1 MIGRPVVGDLAWIT
15 SAVRDELLLFSAIG
29 FALGGIDDLLI
40 DVVWIMRRIWRRL
53 TVYSIHPRATAAA
66 LPPSR
71 TSGDIAVFI
80 PAWREDAV
88 IADMLRRCISQWGE
102 GGYRLYVG
110 CYANDETTI
119 AAVESVQDPHM
130 RLVVG
135 TAHGPTT
142 KAGCL
147 NVLYQAMVADEARS
161 CVHFAAVLLHDAE
174 DLVHRDEL
182 RVHAALG
189 DRFSLIQLP
198 VLPLRQPESRWVSGH
213 YLDEFAEAHS
223 RDMVVREAIGA
234 ALPSAGVGCSIRRA
248 ALADIAASRGGL
260 PFAEDS
266 LTEDYEL
273 GLRLGEMGLSGAF
286 VRIAGDDGRI
296 VATHAHFPATLAAA
310 VRQKTRWTIGIAL
323 AGWDRVGWTGG
334 LFERWMRLRD
344 RRAPLAALLL
354 LSGYSALM
362 LTALLLTMWSDQ
374 RPLGPILGGLLLVNG
389 ILLLWRLLIRA
400 SCVTRHYGWREGLV
414 SIPRM
419 ITSNIIAMMAARR
432 AVSTYLRMLKT
443 GQVHWDKTEH
453 SFPKGPL

>member
-1 MIGRPVVGDLAWIT
+1 MADLTWLA

-29 FALGGIDDLLI
+29 FAVGGIDDLLV
-40 DVVWIMRRIWRRL
+40 DVVWIMRWIWRRL
-53 TVYSIHPRATAAA
+53 TVYSVHPRATAPA

-71 TSGDIAVFI
+71 TRGDIAVFI
-80 PAWREDAV
+80 PAWREEAV
-88 IADMLRRCISQWGE
+88 ISDMLRRCIAQWGD

-110 CYANDETTI
+110 CYANDGATI
-119 AAVESVQDPHM
+119 AAASSVRDPHV
-130 RLVVG
+130 RLVIG

-147 NVLYQAMVADEARS
+147 NSLYCAMVDDEERRGTR
-161 CVHFAAVLLHDAE
+161 FAAILLHDAE
-174 DLVHRDEL
+174 DLVHGDEL

-189 DRFSLIQLP
+189 DRFSLIQIP
-198 VLPLRQPESRWVSGH
+198 VLPLRQAGSRWVSGH

-234 ALPSAGVGCSIRRA
+234 ALPSAGVGCSIGRS
-248 ALADIAASRGGL
+248 ALTDIAASRGGL

-273 GLRLGEMGLSGAF
+273 GLRLGELGLTGAF
-286 VRIAGDDGRI
+286 VRIAGADGRI
-296 VATHAHFPATLAAA
+296 VATQAHFPASLPTA

-323 AGWDRVGWTGG
+323 AGWDRVGWRGG

-354 LSGYSALM
+354 LCGYGALV
-362 LTALLLTMWSDQ
+362 LTAVLAVFSEGQ
-374 RPLGPILGGLLLVNG
+374 RPIGPFLSSLLALNGG
-389 ILLLWRLLIRA
+389 LLLWRLVVRA
-400 SCVTRHYGWREGLV
+400 VCVTRHYGWREGLISV
-414 SIPRM
+414 PRM

-453 SFPKGPL
+453 SFPQGPLR

>member
-1 MIGRPVVGDLAWIT
+1 MADLTWLA

-29 FALGGIDDLLI
+29 FVLGGIDDLLV
-40 DVVWIMRRIWRRL
+40 DVVWITRRIWRRL
-53 TVYSIHPRATAAA
+53 TVYSVHPRATAAA

-71 TSGDIAVFI
+71 TQGDIAVFI
-80 PAWREDAV
+80 PAWREEAV
-88 IADMLRRCISQWGE
+88 IPDMLQRCIAQWGD

-110 CYANDETTI
+110 CYANDAATI
-119 AAVESVQDPHM
+119 AAASSVRDPHV
-130 RLVVG
+130 RLVIG
-135 TAHGPTT
+135 SALGPTT

-147 NVLYQAMVADEARS
+147 NTLYCAMVDDEERS
-161 CVHFAAVLLHDAE
+161 GTRFAAVLLHDAE

-182 RVHAALG
+182 RVHTALG
-189 DRFSLIQLP
+189 ERFSLIQIP
-198 VLPLRQPESRWVSGH
+198 VLPLRQVGSRWISGH

-234 ALPSAGVGCSIRRA
+234 ALPSAGVGCSIRRS
-248 ALADIAASRGGL
+248 ALTNIAASRGGL

-273 GLRLGEMGLSGAF
+273 GLRLGELKLTGAF
-286 VRIAGDDGRI
+286 VRITGSDGRI
-296 VATHAHFPATLAAA
+296 VATQAYFPATLLTA

-323 AGWDRVGWTGG
+323 AGWDRVGWRGN
-334 LFERWMRLRD
+334 LYERWMRLRD

-354 LSGYSALM
+354 LCGYGALV
-362 LTALLLTMWSDQ
+362 LTALLLIFSESQ
-374 RPLGPILGGLLLVNG
+374 RPLGPFLSTLLALNAG
-389 ILLLWRLLIRA
+389 LLLWRLVVRA
-400 SCVTRHYGWREGLV
+400 ACVTRHYGWREGMI

-432 AVSTYLRMLKT
+432 AIFTYLRMLKT

-453 SFPKGPL
+453 SFPQGPLR

>member
-1 MIGRPVVGDLAWIT
+1 VADLTWLA

-29 FALGGIDDLLI
+29 FAVGGIDDLLV
-40 DVVWIMRRIWRRL
+40 DVVWIMRWIWRRL
-53 TVYSIHPRATAAA
+53 TVYSVHPRATAPA
-66 LPPSR
+66 LTPSR
-71 TSGDIAVFI
+71 TRGDIAVFI
-80 PAWREDAV
+80 PAWREEAV
-88 IADMLRRCISQWGE
+88 ISDMLRRCIAQWGD

-110 CYANDETTI
+110 CYANDGATI
-119 AAVESVQDPHM
+119 AAASSVRDPHV
-130 RLVVG
+130 RLVIG

-147 NVLYQAMVADEARS
+147 NSLYCAMVDDEERRGTR
-161 CVHFAAVLLHDAE
+161 FAAILLHDAE
-174 DLVHRDEL
+174 DLVHGDEL

-189 DRFSLIQLP
+189 DRFSLIQIP
-198 VLPLRQPESRWVSGH
+198 VLPLRQAGSRWVSGH

-234 ALPSAGVGCSIRRA
+234 ALPSAGVGCSIGRS
-248 ALADIAASRGGL
+248 ALTDIAASRGGL

-273 GLRLGEMGLSGAF
+273 GLRLGELGLTGAF
-286 VRIAGDDGRI
+286 VRIAGADGRI
-296 VATHAHFPATLAAA
+296 VATQAHFPASLPTA

-323 AGWDRVGWTGG
+323 AGWDRVGWRGG

-354 LSGYSALM
+354 LCGYGALV
-362 LTALLLTMWSDQ
+362 LTAVLAVFSEGQ
-374 RPLGPILGGLLLVNG
+374 RPIGPFLSSLLALNGG
-389 ILLLWRLLIRA
+389 LLLWRLVVRA
-400 SCVTRHYGWREGLV
+400 VCVTRHYGWREGLISV
-414 SIPRM
+414 PRM

-453 SFPKGPL
+453 SFPQGPLR